1 MDAKR
6 QWMAIT
12 AAVCVVIVA
21 AGYFLLVSP
30 QDKKAASLRSQV
42 SAEQSTQQQLRAQ
55 IAMLTAEGQ
64 NLSHEQAL
72 LAKAQGY
79 LPLTPGLPSLIRQL
93 TTATDNAGV
102 DLVTLSP
109 SAPVAASS
117 GTSAGATPSL
127 YQIPLTLSLAGGYF
141 EVENFL
147 SNLENLPR
155 ALMVTGVNIS
165 PQGGSTQATSPA
177 GSTATQTAAPQVG
190 KGELTVAITG
200 RVFMTTTDLA
210 GVASAAPAAGK

>member
-1 MDAKR
+1 MDARR
-6 QWMAIT
+6 QWVAIT
-12 AAVCVVIVA
+12 AALCVVVVA
-21 AGYFLLVSP
+21 AGYFLLISP
-30 QDKKAASLRSQV
+30 QKKKAAGLRTQV
-42 SAEQSTQQQLRAQ
+42 TAEQSTQQQLRAQ
-55 IAMLTAEGQ
+55 IALLTSEGQ

-93 TTATDNAGV
+93 TAATDNAGV

-109 SAPVAASS
+109 STPTAASS
-117 GTSAGATPSL
+117 GTSSGATASL

-155 ALMVTGVNIS
+155 ALMVTGVNVS
-165 PQGGSTQATSPA
+165 PQGGSSSTSA
-177 GSTATQTAAPQVG
+177 SSGATQTAAPQVG

-200 RVFMTTTDLA
+200 RVFMTTTNLTGA
-210 GVASAAPAAGK
+210 ASAAPAAGK